1 MGAPELSPRSREI
14 AVAARELLTERGPD
28 ALTMRAVA
36 ERLGIQAPSLYKH
49 FASKEALEAA
59 VVVLVLEDFAERFEA
74 AAVGP
79 RRDRLAAL
87 SRAYRA
93 FALAFPHE
101 YRLVN
106 DRPLPRDLLPEGL
119 EARAAAPL
127 LDAVGSQ
134 ERARAAWAFAHGMVS
149 LELNGRFPPDADL
162 DAAWADG
169 VRALGGA
176 SSPPRGAR

>member
-1 MGAPELSPRSREI
+1 MRELGARAREI
-14 AVAARELLTERGPD
+14 AVEARALLNERGPE

-59 VVVLVLEDFAERFEA
+59 VVTLALEDFAERFEA
-74 AAVGP
+74 AAAAPNG
-79 RRDRLAAL
+79 DRLGAL
-87 SRAYRA
+87 ARAYHAYARA
-93 FALAFPHE
+93 MPHE

-127 LDAVGSQ
+127 LQAVGTLD
-134 ERARAAWAFAHGMVS
+134 RARSTWAFAHGMVS
-149 LELNGRFPPDADL
+149 LELNGRFPPGADL
-162 DAAWADG
+162 DAAWEDG
-169 VRALGGA
+169 IRALRRT
-176 SSPPRGAR
+176 PRRT

>member
-1 MGAPELSPRSREI
+1 VPAPELGPRAREI
-14 AVAARELLTERGPD
+14 AVEARALLNERGPE

-59 VVVLVLEDFAERFEA
+59 VVTLALEDFAERFEA
-74 AAVGP
+74 AAAAPNG
-79 RRDRLAAL
+79 DRLGAL
-87 SRAYRA
+87 AGAYRA
-93 FALAFPHE
+93 YAHAMPHE

-127 LDAVGSQ
+127 LRAVGTL
-134 ERARAAWAFAHGMVS
+134 ERARSAWAFAHGMVS

-162 DAAWADG
+162 EAAWGDG
-169 VRALGGA
+169 IRALRRV
-176 SSPPRGAR
+176 PRPT